1 VQLLWYV
8 GNGSTSL
15 ERLERLERSLHDNQ
29 WQVRW
34 ILRERAITA
43 SQKLSVC
50 RLHLGLR
57 PQSRRLSFDTDGA
70 RIRQMPGSRPMRKVA
85 VFVIVIFLAFPTFA
99 ADESRE
105 QKRLE
110 ACGQVFKEI
119 LDIPDGIP
127 KELLNKAECVIV
139 IPTVLKFAI
148 GVGGDFGRG
157 AITCR
162 TGQHFT
168 GHWSAPALFA
178 LEGANIGFQL
188 GGEATDFVLLVMNP
202 KGANSILGSKVKL
215 GADASAAAGPKGRA
229 AAADTDIVMRAEI
242 LSYSRS
248 RGLFAGISLEGS
260 TLRSDGSANKKLYG
274 RSVTA
279 KEIVRQSKVGVPA
292 SGRELISLLDKKSP
306 KNESDP
312 VSLTE

>member
-1 VQLLWYV
+1 
-8 GNGSTSL
+8 
-15 ERLERLERSLHDNQ
+15 
-29 WQVRW
+29 
-34 ILRERAITA
+34 
-43 SQKLSVC
+43 
-50 RLHLGLR
+50 
-57 PQSRRLSFDTDGA
+57 
-70 RIRQMPGSRPMRKVA
+70 MRKAAALAVA
-85 VFVIVIFLAFPTFA
+85 ICLACPTFA
-99 ADESRE
+99 AKESRE

-119 LDIPDGIP
+119 MDIPDGIP
-127 KELLNKAECVIV
+127 KELLNKAECIIV
-139 IPTVLKFAI
+139 IPSVLKFAI

-202 KGANSILGSKVKL
+202 RGADSILGGKVKL

-229 AAADTDIVMRAEI
+229 AAADTDIAMRAEV

-274 RSVTA
+274 RNLSA
-279 KEIVRQSKVGVPA
+279 RQIVRESKAGIPA
-292 SGRELISLLDKKSP
+292 SGRELVSLLDRQSP

-312 VSLTE
+312 VSLRE

>member
-1 VQLLWYV
+1 
-8 GNGSTSL
+8 
-15 ERLERLERSLHDNQ
+15 
-29 WQVRW
+29 
-34 ILRERAITA
+34 
-43 SQKLSVC
+43 
-50 RLHLGLR
+50 
-57 PQSRRLSFDTDGA
+57 
-70 RIRQMPGSRPMRKVA
+70 MRKVLVLVVA
-85 VFVIVIFLAFPTFA
+85 ILVACPTFA
-99 ADESRE
+99 ANESKE

-110 ACGQVFKEI
+110 DCGQVLKEI

-127 KELLNKAECVIV
+127 KDLLGKAECIIV

-202 KGANSILGSKVKL
+202 KGANSILSSKVKL
-215 GADASAAAGPKGRA
+215 GADASAAVGPKGRA
-229 AAADTDIVMRAEI
+229 AAADTDIVMKAEV

-260 TLRSDGSANKKLYG
+260 TLRPDNRATEKLYG
-274 RSVTA
+274 RKLSV
-279 KEIVRQSKVGVPA
+279 KDILRKNEVGVPS
-292 SGRELISLLDKKSP
+292 SGQELVSVLNKHSPKNLSDKKSL
-306 KNESDP
+306 E
-312 VSLTE
+312 